1 MLGYDGFPCDEGPS
15 DVYYKVPIR
24 SFPPLPPPHDR
35 SIGVCHVIFLVKAS
49 FTSDHHHP
57 IINAFM
63 LKKQKKQKYY
73 FEEWDCCYWTLCS
86 RGINCD
92 LRP

>member
-24 SFPPLPPPHDR
+24 SFPPSPHDR

-49 FTSDHHHP
+49 FTSDQHHP

-63 LKKQKKQKYY
+63 LKKQKSKNIILKSGIAA
-73 FEEWDCCYWTLCS
+73 TGLCAP
-86 RGINCD
+86 GG
-92 LRP
+92 